1 MKIVVFKIAEKEYG
15 VDIIQIKEVVRMR
28 AITPV
33 PESADFVEG
42 VISLR
47 GRVVPVLSLRKKL
60 DMEQPKFSVT
70 NRIIVTESS
79 SQVVGVIV
87 DSVSDVI
94 TVEEGSLTPPDD
106 VLKEAKYLLGVIKVE
121 KRLILFADMH
131 KLLSVK
137 DKTSIKKVS
146 QRVEVHR
153 KSQV

>member
-1 MKIVVFKIAEKEYG
+1 
-15 VDIIQIKEVVRMR
+15 MR